1 MIIVAV
7 VIGVLGVPEL
17 NSEDLFLNGAEHC
30 LVRLQEK
37 PELTSQR
44 IHFLFLHSD
53 LMLFLRIQIQ
63 IRFSKVLLSSHA
75 ARDHF

>member
-1 MIIVAV
+1 MMFVAV

-17 NSEDLFLNGAEHC
+17 NSEDLFLNGGDHC
-30 LVRLQEK
+30 LVRLQGK

-44 IHFLFLHSD
+44 THFLFLHSS
-53 LMLFLRIQIQ
+53 LNILLRIQIQ
-63 IRFSKVLLSSHA
+63 IHFSKVLLLSHA